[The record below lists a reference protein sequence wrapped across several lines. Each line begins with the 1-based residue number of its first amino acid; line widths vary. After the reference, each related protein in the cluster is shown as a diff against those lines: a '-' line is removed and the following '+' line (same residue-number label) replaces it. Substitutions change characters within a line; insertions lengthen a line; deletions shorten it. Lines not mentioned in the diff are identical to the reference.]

1 MRRHKYA
8 PPITLPVCCF
18 LHSGN
23 KQWADLRTNKETKLG
38 CSTLEVLML
47 DVNLPWVHDGTGVTA
62 LSLTV
67 SSHKITAGAGAVF
80 SMLPRALQHKTFLV
94 SWKGK
99 FPAGQLLG
107 QCLPTLSQEHAAQ
120 QLLCLRPALEG
131 IQKWRGLVQCCLVI
145 LPTNPFLYSRLSK
158 PLQPMCGQSE

>member
-1 MRRHKYA
+1 MRRHKYV

-47 DVNLPWVHDGTGVTA
+47 YVNLPRVHDGTWVTA
-62 LSLTV
+62 LSLMYPATK
-67 SSHKITAGAGAVF
+67 SQLEQEQF
-80 SMLPRALQHKTFLV
+80 SPCSQRTLQHKTFLV
-94 SWKGK
+94 SWKGR

-120 QLLCLRPALEG
+120 QLLCLPPALEG
-131 IQKWRGLVQCCLVI
+131 IQQWRGLVQCCLVI